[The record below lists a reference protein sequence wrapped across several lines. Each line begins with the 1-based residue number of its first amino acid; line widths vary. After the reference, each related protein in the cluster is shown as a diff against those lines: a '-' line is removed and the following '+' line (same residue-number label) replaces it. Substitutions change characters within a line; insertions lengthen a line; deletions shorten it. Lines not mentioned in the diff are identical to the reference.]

1 MLVLSRRVHEKV
13 YLFFPDGTRVEVVLA
28 EMQNGKVRLGFTAP
42 KWVNILRAEL
52 ADPPAAEPAKKEA

>member
-42 KWVNILRAEL
+42 KWVKVMRSEL
-52 ADPPAAEPAKKEA
+52 VDPPPKKEA